1 MSYKALY
8 RTYRP
13 QTFDDVVGQ
22 DVIVQTLRHAI
33 EHEKIAHA
41 YLFCGPRGTGKTS
54 IAKLMA
60 KAINCTDDNKVNR
73 PCNHCVNCISVNE
86 ESNPDVIEIDAAS
99 NNGVDQIRSIIDQ
112 VKFPPMQSRFKVYI
126 IDEVHMLS
134 SGAFNA
140 LLKTLEEP
148 PAYVVFILATTE
160 PHKVLPTIISRCQ
173 RYDFKKVD
181 HTDMA
186 KRLRYVMDKEAI
198 TYDPSAVDAIISLA
212 DGGMRDA
219 LSILD
224 QCIAYS
230 GDHLSSD
237 IVNSVYGI
245 TSVETKLKLVEAM
258 MHKDV
263 KTTFDMVDTM
273 DQNGVDLRRLINDL
287 MNLFKEAVCYL
298 YTGDTTL
305 LQMCSKT
312 QMDQLTHHCTAHS
325 FLEAIDIWL
334 KTSNELK
341 YVSNLVSY
349 FQVSALKTMEC
360 FDKQMFEPSNTHVQ
374 ASGDMVHQPV
384 AEPSNT
390 ITDAVNQDT
399 VKPIFDAMV
408 EPQQK
413 SSEAIPCTYVES
425 SINEN
430 TTDSDES
437 QSPQPNI
444 DSISL
449 QPLEENHGSTN
460 VNHLADDQYIALLA
474 GSDRQIKQEETNRF
488 ASLSQFRSDLNSARL
503 ISLLEQCSVYAAG
516 NDFVLVTC
524 PYPDVI
530 DAINEDKTEIELEK
544 FYRNA
549 FRESKRIYA
558 LNEEHGKV
566 LRQQFATLF
575 RSHNLPQPLKVEFRS
590 LSENTTANGEASALE
605 NKIKSI
611 FHDNLIIKE

>member
-33 EHEKIAHA
+33 EHDKIAHA

-60 KAINCTDDNKVNR
+60 KAINCTDQDKANH
-73 PCNHCVNCISVNE
+73 PCNHCANCMSVNE

-181 HTDMA
+181 SADMG
-186 KRLRYVMDKEAI
+186 KRLRYVMDKESIA
-198 TYDPSAVDAIISLA
+198 YDSSAVDAIISLA

-230 GDHLSSD
+230 GDHLSSEV
-237 IVNSVYGI
+237 INNVYGI
-245 TSVETKLKLVEAM
+245 TSVETKLKLIEAM

-273 DQNGVDLRRLINDL
+273 DQNGIDLRRLINDL

-298 YTGDTTL
+298 YTGDTSL
-305 LQMCSKT
+305 LQICSKS
-312 QMDQLTHHCTAHS
+312 QMDQMTYHQTAHY

-360 FDKQMFEPSNTHVQ
+360 FDHQMFENSDLKEQSVGEPVRSIVDQSKIDSNPSPAQDRMT
-374 ASGDMVHQPV
+374 SIM
-384 AEPSNT
+384 
-390 ITDAVNQDT
+390 DT
-399 VKPIFDAMV
+399 V
-408 EPQQK
+408 
-413 SSEAIPCTYVES
+413 VES
-425 SINEN
+425 KPESLPLISPDIEKSLTDDISKTSEMSAAQPAISPSATD
-430 TTDSDES
+430 TTTQDRV
-437 QSPQPNI
+437 N
-444 DSISL
+444 
-449 QPLEENHGSTN
+449 TN
-460 VNHLADDQYIALLA
+460 VNDLSDDQYIALLA
-474 GSDRQIKQEETNRF
+474 GSDKQIKLEETNRF
-488 ASLSQFRSDLNSARL
+488 ASLFQFRSDLNSARL
-503 ISLLEQCSVYAAG
+503 ISLLEQSNVYAAG

-524 PYPDVI
+524 PYQDVI
-530 DAINEDKTEIELEK
+530 DAINEDETEIELEK
-544 FYRNA
+544 FYKNA

-558 LNEEHGKV
+558 LNEERGKN
-566 LRQQFATLF
+566 LRLQFAILF
-575 RSHNLPQPLKVEFRS
+575 RSHNLPEPLKVEFRS
-590 LSENTTANGEASALE
+590 LSDQNTTNRSDSLE
-605 NKIKSI
+605 QKIKSV
-611 FHDNLIIKE
+611 FQDQLIIKE